1 MIANDNIMP
10 RPAAKPAAA
19 SASAP
24 NAAAPSVEAW
34 SGKDRGDENFPVG
47 SVLIAAPLRAHVHAY
62 YAFARNGDDIADSPA
77 LAPAEKIAR
86 LDLMEAVLTGGREDG
101 SPSALRLRGS
111 FAENGVPDI
120 HARELLI
127 AFRRDATK
135 TRYANWA
142 ELLDYCRYS
151 AAPVGRFLLDL
162 HGEAHASWPAADA
175 LCASLQILNHLQDC
189 GRDLRDLD
197 RCYIPQDWLKHEG
210 LGTDDMARTETVPAL
225 RLVFDKML
233 DATDAL
239 NKLAATLP
247 AQVKNRRMRIESA
260 IIVNLAHR
268 LAAKLRHGDPLA
280 TRVKLS
286 KFDVIAATI
295 AALRYAV

>member
-1 MIANDNIMP
+1 MIANDNFRP
-10 RPAAKPAAA
+10 RPAAKP
-19 SASAP
+19 
-24 NAAAPSVEAW
+24 APSVEAW

-77 LAPAEKIAR
+77 LAPADKIAR
-86 LDLMEAVLTGGREDG
+86 LDLMEEVLAGERDDG
-101 SPSALRLRGS
+101 APSAVRLRDS
-111 FAENGVPDI
+111 FAKSGVPDI

-162 HGEAHASWPAADA
+162 HGEAHTTWPASDA
-175 LCASLQILNHLQDC
+175 LCASLQVLNHLQDC
-189 GRDLRDLD
+189 ARDLRDLD

-210 LGTDDMARTETVPAL
+210 LSTDDLARAGNRTGAAHGVRPDAGRNRPSQRAGRHPARPGEKPPHAYRERHHRAPGTPARDQTAPRRPAGRARKTE
-225 RLVFDKML
+225 
-233 DATDAL
+233 
-239 NKLAATLP
+239 
-247 AQVKNRRMRIESA
+247 QI
-260 IIVNLAHR
+260 
-268 LAAKLRHGDPLA
+268 
-280 TRVKLS
+280 
-286 KFDVIAATI
+286 
-295 AALRYAV
+295 